1 MWLTTLHLLEL
12 QKKAEPETVGGC
24 ATHGAIDSAVDDI
37 AQDQE
42 GDQPQIE
49 AAGDEGGE
57 EAHEPQL
64 LSKALRE
71 ASSTALEREG
81 GCTGGEERVAGQWR
95 DGRLGRG
102 QRLAKLGLAT
112 YSHFLSASQ
121 TPASPPTDGRV
132 TTTSSTSDFTLGRRT
147 SSSSSPVS
155 VSIVVPKAAV
165 SAQAALPSVGRTRPP
180 ATRTPAQC
188 GRAPTAATAGAGG
201 EEAADGSSSDDGGA
215 AKGSSVDAEVRE
227 VGRGGRC
234 CGCCC
239 CCCCCG
245 GGGGGET
252 SSEAGSSPSSPPPLQ
267 PPPTQGGGALGA
279 SGRGCGVGCG
289 RCGRGV
295 CAGGSSGGRSSRPC
309 RSAAPPSRCS
319 APRGGESALATA
331 TAVAHENEDEA
342 PRAQAEEA
350 RVSGVGRSVG
360 RSVGRLVGRSIGR
373 SVSRSVRLSVSRLF
387 LFLMLAPSLSVPGKV
402 PPSSLLG

>member
-121 TPASPPTDGRV
+121 TPASLSYRWPCHNHELHQRLYPRPQDHHQQQ
-132 TTTSSTSDFTLGRRT
+132 RRQWQHRR
-147 SSSSSPVS
+147 SQS
-155 VSIVVPKAAV
+155 
-165 SAQAALPSVGRTRPP
+165 RR
-180 ATRTPAQC
+180 
-188 GRAPTAATAGAGG
+188 
-201 EEAADGSSSDDGGA
+201 
-215 AKGSSVDAEVRE
+215 
-227 VGRGGRC
+227 
-234 CGCCC
+234 
-239 CCCCCG
+239 
-245 GGGGGET
+245 
-252 SSEAGSSPSSPPPLQ
+252 
-267 PPPTQGGGALGA
+267 LGA
-279 SGRGCGVGCG
+279 SGASVGW
-289 RCGRGV
+289 
-295 CAGGSSGGRSSRPC
+295 SN
-309 RSAAPPSRCS
+309 SAA
-319 APRGGESALATA
+319 GDGHT
-331 TAVAHENEDEA
+331 
-342 PRAQAEEA
+342 
-350 RVSGVGRSVG
+350 G
-360 RSVGRLVGRSIGR
+360 
-373 SVSRSVRLSVSRLF
+373 SVR
-387 LFLMLAPSLSVPGKV
+387 
-402 PPSSLLG
+402 